1 MTTRIIS
8 SAFLMMLISVPA
20 FTQDVNSQL
29 IEAGKKGE
37 TRNIEGLLAAGAEV
51 DAKDEKGVTA
61 LMHASAEGHTQSV
74 EALLDAGA
82 DVDAQADDGLTAL
95 MVVARGNTEIARA
108 LLDAGADVNVKAQ
121 HGVTPLM
128 VAVATGNTQIVRVLL
143 DAGAEVDARADSGV
157 TALILTERNGYIEIA
172 ELLKSA
178 GAIVTEPRRPQET
191 LLANESSA
199 ITTVR
204 EIVVAQD
211 TYSATDG
218 EGEYAKNLPELIEAG
233 LMALELANGMQNG
246 YQFATRGE
254 GETFTVNA
262 DPILPGETG
271 TRHFFADES
280 GVIRWSMEGPATVFS
295 PRYWESEPD
304 AK

>member
-1 MTTRIIS
+1 MSTRIIS

-61 LMHASAEGHTQSV
+61 LMHASAEGHIQSV

-82 DVDAQADDGLTAL
+82 DVDAQASDGLTAL
-95 MVVARGNTEIARA
+95 MVVARGKTEIARA
-108 LLDAGADVNVKAQ
+108 LLDAGADVNAKAQ
-121 HGVTPLM
+121 HGVTPLL
-128 VAVATGNTQIVRVLL
+128 VAVAMGNTLIVRALL
-143 DAGAEVDARADSGV
+143 DAGADVDAKADSGV
-157 TALILTERNGYIEIA
+157 TALMLTESNDTIEIA

-178 GAIVTEPRRPQET
+178 GAIVTEPRRPQEI
-191 LLANESSA
+191 LLANELSA
-199 ITTVR
+199 ITAVR
-204 EIVVAQD
+204 EIVVAQINH
-211 TYSATDG
+211 SVTDG
-218 EGEYAKNLPELIEAG
+218 EGNYAKNLSELTEEG
-233 LMALELANGMQNG
+233 LIAFELVTGMQNG
-246 YQFATRGE
+246 YQFATSGE
-254 GETFTVNA
+254 GKIFTVNA

-295 PRYWESEPD
+295 PGFGGSDPGAE
-304 AK
+304 

>member
-1 MTTRIIS
+1 MSTRIIS

-37 TRNIEGLLAAGAEV
+37 TRNIKGLLAAGAEV

-108 LLDAGADVNVKAQ
+108 LLDAGADVNAKAQ
-121 HGVTPLM
+121 HGVTSLM
-128 VAVATGNTQIVRVLL
+128 VAVATGNIQIVRALL
-143 DAGAEVDARADSGV
+143 DAGADVDAMADSGV
-157 TALILTERNGYIEIA
+157 TALLLTESSGYIEIA

-191 LLANESSA
+191 LLANELSA

-204 EIVVAQD
+204 EIVVAQIN
-211 TYSATDG
+211 YSVTDG
-218 EGEYAKNLPELIEAG
+218 EGNYAKNLPELTEAG
-233 LMALELANGMQNG
+233 LIASELATGMHHG
-246 YQFATRGE
+246 YQFATSGE
-254 GETFTVNA
+254 GETFTVHA

-271 TRHFFADES
+271 IRHFFADES
-280 GVIRWSMEGPATVFS
+280 GLIRWSMEGPATVFS
-295 PRYWESEPD
+295 PGFGESEPE
-304 AK
+304 AE

>member
-20 FTQDVNSQL
+20 FGQTFNAQL

-37 TRNIEGLLAAGAEV
+37 TENIVAWLAAGAEV

-82 DVDAQADDGLTAL
+82 DVDAHADDGLTAL
-95 MVVARGNTEIARA
+95 MVVARGNTEITGALLDVGADVNAKTQQGVTPLMVAVAMGNAEIVQA
-108 LLDAGADVNVKAQ
+108 LLDAGADVNAK
-121 HGVTPLM
+121 
-128 VAVATGNTQIVRVLL
+128 
-143 DAGAEVDARADSGV
+143 ADSGV
-157 TALILTERNGYIEIA
+157 TALILTERNGSIEIA

-178 GAIVTEPRRPQET
+178 GAIVTEPGRPQEA

-199 ITTVR
+199 INTVG
-204 EIVVAQD
+204 EIIVAQIN
-211 TYSATDG
+211 YPATDG
-218 EGEYAKNLPELIEAG
+218 EGNYAKNLPELIEAG
-233 LMALELANGMQNG
+233 LIASELAGGMQNG
-246 YQFATRGE
+246 YQFVTSGE
-254 GETFTVNA
+254 GETFTVHA

-280 GVIRWSMEGPATVFS
+280 GVIRWSLEGPATVFS
-295 PRYWESEPD
+295 PGFGD
-304 AK
+304 